1 MEDKLKGLNKVLLIG
16 HVGRDPVLK
25 YTPNGTP
32 VANFS
37 MATNEVY
44 GSNEDRK
51 VKTVWHTIVAWGKLA
66 ELVNNMVRKGQ
77 LIYVEGKISSR
88 EWTDNSGNRRINY
101 EIIMRDFSL
110 LQRKESVGEMSSSPE
125 ESIEEIETP
134 FTDEPIT
141 EDDIPF

>member
-1 MEDKLKGLNKVLLIG
+1 LKGLNKVLLIG

>member
-1 MEDKLKGLNKVLLIG
+1 MKGLNKVLLIG

>member
-1 MEDKLKGLNKVLLIG
+1 MKGLNKVLLIG

-25 YTPNGTP
+25 YTPSGTP

-44 GSNEDRK
+44 GSGEDRK
-51 VKTVWHTIVAWGKLA
+51 TKTEWHTIVAWGKLA
-66 ELVNNMVRKGQ
+66 ESVSGLVKKGQ

-88 EWTDNSGNRRINY
+88 EWVDNSGNKRTSY

-110 LQRKESVGEMSSSPE
+110 LQRKDASMQQK
-125 ESIEEIETP
+125 EEIEDISP
-134 FTDEPIT
+134 EFDNEPIT